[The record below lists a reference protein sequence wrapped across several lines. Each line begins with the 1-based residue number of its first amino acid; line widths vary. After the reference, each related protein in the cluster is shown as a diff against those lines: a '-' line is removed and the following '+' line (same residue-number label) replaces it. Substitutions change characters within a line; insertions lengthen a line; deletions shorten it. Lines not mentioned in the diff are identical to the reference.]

1 MDIHILTIF
10 PEMFA
15 SPLEASI
22 LQRAQERRLLCLHLH
37 NIRDFTADRHRV
49 TDDAP
54 YGGGAG
60 MIMKPEPIVKGLH
73 DIQARFGP
81 AYVVLLSPQGVLL
94 TQDLVRHL
102 AQQERLL
109 LICGRYGGIDARVQ
123 QYVDTEISIGDY
135 ILTGGE
141 LPAMVLID
149 AVGRMIPEVIGDPQ
163 SVREDSLFHHLLQ
176 GPQYTRPAEYAGM
189 RVPEVLL
196 SGNHTAIA
204 RWRRRQS
211 LKTTLERRPDLL
223 QRVPLSE
230 PDVAMLRELYK
241 QRG

>member
-1 MDIHILTIF
+1 
-10 PEMFA
+10 
-15 SPLEASI
+15 
-22 LQRAQERRLLCLHLH
+22 
-37 NIRDFTADRHRV
+37 
-49 TDDAP
+49 
-54 YGGGAG
+54 
-60 MIMKPEPIVKGLH
+60 
-73 DIQARFGP
+73 
-81 AYVVLLSPQGVLL
+81 L
-94 TQDLVRHL
+94 TQDLVRQL

-123 QYVDTEISIGDY
+123 KYVDTEISIGDY

-141 LPAMVLID
+141 LPAMVLVD

-163 SVREDSLFHHLLQ
+163 SVVEDSLFNHLLQ

>member
-10 PEMFA
+10 PDMFA
-15 SPLEASI
+15 SPLDGSI
-22 LQRAQERRLLCLHLH
+22 LHRAQERQLLCLHLH
-37 NIRDFTADRHRV
+37 NIRDFAADRHRV

-60 MIMKPEPIVKGLH
+60 MIMKPAPIIEGLH

-94 TQDLVRHL
+94 TQDLVRQL

-123 QYVDTEISIGDY
+123 EYVDTEISIGDY

-163 SVREDSLFHHLLQ
+163 SVVEDSLFNHLLQ

-230 PDVAMLRELYK
+230 RDVAMLRELYN

>member
-1 MDIHILTIF
+1 
-10 PEMFA
+10 
-15 SPLEASI
+15 
-22 LQRAQERRLLCLHLH
+22 
-37 NIRDFTADRHRV
+37 
-49 TDDAP
+49 
-54 YGGGAG
+54 
-60 MIMKPEPIVKGLH
+60 
-73 DIQARFGP
+73 
-81 AYVVLLSPQGVLL
+81 
-94 TQDLVRHL
+94 
-102 AQQERLL
+102 
-109 LICGRYGGIDARVQ
+109 VQ
-123 QYVDTEISIGDY
+123 KYVDTEISIGDY

-141 LPAMVLID
+141 LPAMVLVD

-163 SVREDSLFHHLLQ
+163 SVVEDSLFNHLLQ